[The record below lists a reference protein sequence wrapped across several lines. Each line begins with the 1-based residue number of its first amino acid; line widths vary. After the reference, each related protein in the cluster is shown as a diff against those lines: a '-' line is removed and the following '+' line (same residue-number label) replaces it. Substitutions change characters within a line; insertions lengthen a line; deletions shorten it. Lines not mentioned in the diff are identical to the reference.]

1 MAYREDILQQPQ
13 AVLNTLNRWGMTPSL
28 EQVVH
33 RLRSGEY
40 RRVVLTGM
48 GSSLYA
54 LIPLWYRLLDAGI
67 QTIWVETGEL
77 LHYGA
82 EWVKPEDLLIV
93 VSQSGR
99 SAEVVE
105 LIKRNPSPILGVTNT
120 PESPLAQAAQA
131 LILTDAGEEAT
142 VSCKTYVATLT
153 SLALLGE
160 SCLGRDLEPLQN
172 ALKFTARQMESY
184 LSRMDDHVNHLGGIL
199 REVEHVIYAGRGV
212 SLASAETAGLI
223 TKESVK
229 IPAEGMSAAAFRHGP
244 FELISPRLFV
254 LVFEGEDPTRALHRK
269 LVDEVNR
276 LQGRAQLVGE
286 SAQDEVFHLQPLNA
300 QVRPLLEILP
310 VQVMTLALAQLR
322 GRIAGEFTLASKV
335 TDVQ

>member
-13 AVLNTLNRWGMTPSL
+13 AVRNTLSRWAWTPSL
-28 EQVVH
+28 DQVLR
-33 RLRSGEY
+33 RLRSGGY

-54 LIPLWYRLLDAGI
+54 LIPLWYRLLDEGHHAL
-67 QTIWVETGEL
+67 WVETGEL
-77 LHYGA
+77 LHYGSG
-82 EWVKPEDLLIV
+82 WVKPDDLVIV

-105 LIKRNPSPILGVTNT
+105 WISRAHATILGVTNT
-120 PESPLAQAAQA
+120 PESPLAQASHA
-131 LILTDAGEEAT
+131 LILTEAGEETT

-153 SLALLGE
+153 SLSLLGE
-160 SCLGRDLEPLQN
+160 ACRGRDPESLRDILDG
-172 ALKFTARQMESY
+172 TAHQIESY
-184 LSRMDDHVNHLGGIL
+184 LAHIDSHIRHLLGIL
-199 REVEHVIYAGRGV
+199 QDVEHVIYAGRGT

-254 LVFEGEDPTRALHRK
+254 LVFEGEEPTRALHRK
-269 LVDEVNR
+269 LVDEVNQYR
-276 LQGRAQLVGE
+276 GKARLVGE
-286 SAQDEVFHLQPLNA
+286 SASEEVFSIQPLA
-300 QVRPLLEILP
+300 GEVRPLLEILP
-310 VQVMTLALAQLR
+310 VQMMTLVLAQLR
-322 GRIAGEFTLASKV
+322 GRVAGEFTLASKI

>member
-67 QTIWVETGEL
+67 QTLWVETGEL

-82 EWVKPEDLLIV
+82 EWVKPEDLLVV

-120 PESPLAQAAQA
+120 PESPLAQTAET
-131 LILTDAGEEAT
+131 LVLTDAGEEAT

-160 SCLGRDLEPLQN
+160 AFLGNDLLQLQRGLE
-172 ALKFTARQMESY
+172 ATAFQMEAY
-184 LSRMDDHVNHLGGIL
+184 LSRVDDHVNHLAGIL
-199 REVEHVIYAGRGV
+199 QGIEHVIYAGRGV

-254 LVFEGEDPTRALHRK
+254 LVFEGEEPTRALHRN
-269 LVDEVNR
+269 LVNEVNR
-276 LQGRAQLVGE
+276 LQGRAQLAGE
-286 SAQDEVFHLQPLNA
+286 SAQDEVFHLQPLNIH
-300 QVRPLLEILP
+300 VRPLMEILP
-310 VQVMTLALAQLR
+310 VQMMTLALAHLR